1 LHLGIKDCQVR
12 PFWGGLAGNAEG
24 ITLAHQIGQGVVP
37 PAAERVEMLEEKIF
51 NDYKQALKNK
61 ETIRSSTLSFLRSEI
76 GNALIEKRKK
86 NLDDAEVI
94 SIIKKQIKQHQDS
107 IEQFKKGNRQDLV
120 DKETR
125 ELEILKSYL
134 PEELSVEEVKK
145 IVEEAIRETQ
155 AAEPKDMGKVMK
167 VVLAKIA
174 GKADG
179 KLVSELVKAR
189 LSAPV

>member
-1 LHLGIKDCQVR
+1 MQKADTCPSNR
-12 PFWGGLAGNAEG
+12 ARC
-24 ITLAHQIGQGVVP
+24 VP

-134 PEELSVEEVKK
+134 PQELSAEEVKK
-145 IVEEAIRETQ
+145 IIEEAVKETQ
-155 AAEPKDMGKVMK
+155 AVSPKDMGKVMK